1 MSSKYIIFITRLLVD
16 ERFCSKVQTQSGA
29 TIRQLDFTPMD
40 AFMSHVLEAFRI
52 DAETAHS
59 VFPSKAKVVLS
70 FCDRLSNEVVC
81 SFFYTVEAT

>member
-1 MSSKYIIFITRLLVD
+1 
-16 ERFCSKVQTQSGA
+16 
-29 TIRQLDFTPMD
+29 MD

-59 VFPSKAKVVLS
+59 VFPPKAKVVLS

-81 SFFYTVEAT
+81 SFFSQSKHFTYLN